1 MQEETVGAEA
11 VFRLDVRARSASGLD
26 VSVGSRALDLC
37 ESFAGRP
44 DWAGQNIEK
53 DWSISRGAAVAESG
67 RVTVGLKVM
76 GIGPPPRDE
85 ERSPVGMAAQ
95 PEERDE
101 AEQAEEVRGRLSFS
115 TPQCSHSRQLG
126 SGHRPSHQPLPMP
139 VLSALI

>member
-1 MQEETVGAEA
+1 MMAVSEQEETVDAEA

-37 ESFAGRP
+37 ESFAGGP
-44 DWAGQNIEK
+44 DWAGQNVEK

-85 ERSPVGMAAQ
+85 QRSPVGMAAQ

-101 AEQAEEVRGRLSFS
+101 AEQAEEVRCRLIISTLDTTTLSFS
-115 TPQCSHSRQLG
+115 MLQPVRSRL
-126 SGHRPSHQPLPMP
+126 
-139 VLSALI
+139 